1 MNKVHLHPV
10 QLGRLND
17 VILLQTQK
25 RMEQKFADLVFKK
38 EDTIIVELPNSLTES
53 EFIET
58 CIQHA
63 KETTA
68 VDFAAVQK
76 NPKADYALLCQ
87 LLYSAIN
94 NVFITLNGLE
104 EFGTILT
111 YYPICQ
117 IWETLSQKLLGKS
130 LLQLN
135 SEEWTNLCNVL
146 AENICHEQ
154 IKFQ

>member
-1 MNKVHLHPV
+1 
-10 QLGRLND
+10 
-17 VILLQTQK
+17 
-25 RMEQKFADLVFKK
+25 MEMKFEDLVFKK
-38 EDTIIVELPNSLTES
+38 VEPITVELPNSLTEL

-63 KETTA
+63 KKTTA
-68 VDFAAVQK
+68 ADFSEVQK

-87 LLYSAIN
+87 LFYNAIN
-94 NVFITLNGLE
+94 NVFLTLDGSE

-111 YYPICQ
+111 DYPICQ
-117 IWETLSQKLLGKS
+117 VWETLSQKLLGKS